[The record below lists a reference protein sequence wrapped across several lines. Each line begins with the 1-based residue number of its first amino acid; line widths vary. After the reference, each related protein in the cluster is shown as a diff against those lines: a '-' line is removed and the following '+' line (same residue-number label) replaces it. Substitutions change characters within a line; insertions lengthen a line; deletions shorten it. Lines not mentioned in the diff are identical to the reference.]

1 MADPEA
7 AMEVRRG
14 QSIATRH
21 FGSGSPVMK
30 YPLDLGNS
38 KWETQQFG
46 YIQARQE
53 AFESIG
59 NQLDQLFWDIDNNKL
74 DKTGE
79 WYKAIKKI
87 KDDNP
92 KPE

>member
-38 KWETQQFG
+38 KSYNQNFVL
-46 YIQARQE
+46 
-53 AFESIG
+53 FE
-59 NQLDQLFWDIDNNKL
+59 
-74 DKTGE
+74 
-79 WYKAIKKI
+79 IK
-87 KDDNP
+87 
-92 KPE
+92 E